1 MRLPRGGR
9 LDRDAVLRFTLDGVR
24 RSGFRGDTLA
34 SALVADGAIR
44 VGDSLYRR
52 RPRGILTAD
61 ASEPNAFVEVAGLD
75 AMLPATTVELV
86 DGLEARTLSGRAR
99 LDPARPSQSGAF
111 DKTYSHAD
119 VAVVGGGPAGIRAA
133 LEASADGA
141 RVVLVAADAQLGGS
155 ILASRD
161 RADGSWLAEATA
173 ELARRPE
180 VTVLTRTSAIG
191 LYDHGYLVALERRT
205 AHLDAPPPE
214 LSRERLWHVRAR
226 RVVLATGAQQR
237 PLVFADNDRPGVMLA
252 GAVRSYVNRYA
263 AVPGARVVV
272 ATTDDSGYETALDL
286 VAAGVT
292 VPLLADARRQPPPAL
307 VALLTDL
314 GVDVHAGALPTGT
327 EGDPALT
334 AVRLGGR
341 TVACDVL
348 AVSGGWN
355 SDLALFAQAGGT
367 LRWDDARAA
376 FVPDVAPAGVTC
388 VGGASG
394 VVPPGVFVPYVAG
407 DGDPATWTEHFLDL
421 QRDASVADVHRA
433 HGAGM
438 RSVEHVKRYTT
449 IGTGS
454 EQGRTSGVNAAGVL
468 AAALGLGSPAELGMT
483 GFRPPAVPVSFA
495 AFAGRDVGH
504 LADPVRRTA
513 IHDRHVAAG
522 AVFEDVGQ
530 WKRPRFYPRTGEGMA
545 EAVHREC
552 TAARTG
558 VAMMDVSTLGRIE
571 VVGRDAPEFL
581 NRMYTNAFAKLAVGA
596 ARYGVMCTA
605 DGMVLDDGV
614 VIRLADDRY
623 HLTTTT
629 GNAATVLAWL
639 EEWLQTEW
647 PELDVALTSVTE
659 RLSTVAVVGPRSR
672 DVVARLAPELDCG
685 NEAFGFMTFHE
696 TVLADAV
703 PARVARISFSGE
715 LAFEVSV
722 ASWYGTALWDA
733 VADAGRDLSASSPA
747 DPHIGI
753 TPYGT
758 ETMHVLRA
766 EKAYPIVGQDTDGTV
781 TPIDLGMAWVVSKRK
796 DFVGRRS
803 LRRADTARPDRK
815 QLVALLPTDPD
826 ALLPEGAQLV
836 ADDEPR
842 RMVGHVTSSYRSAA
856 LGRTFALAL
865 VESGRARV
873 GGTLLAPLAEPPI
886 RATVEEPV
894 LVDPEGARRDG

>member
-1 MRLPRGGR
+1 VRLPVGGR
-9 LDRDAVLRFTLDGVR
+9 VQRGEVLRFSLDGVR
-24 RSGFRGDTLA
+24 RTGLRGDTLA
-34 SALVADGAIR
+34 SALVADGALR
-44 VGDSLYRR
+44 VGDSPYRR

-61 ASEPNAFVEVAGLD
+61 AGEPNAFVEVAGLD
-75 AMLPATTVELV
+75 AMRPATTVELV
-86 DGLEARTLSGRAR
+86 DGLEARTLSGKGR
-99 LDPARPSQSGAF
+99 LDPADPAPAGTY
-111 DKTYSHAD
+111 DKTYRHAE

-133 LEASADGA
+133 LEASADGD
-141 RVVLVAADAQLGGS
+141 RVLLVADDSELGGS
-155 ILASRD
+155 LLAVRD
-161 RADGSWLAEATA
+161 HADQAWLAGATA

-180 VTVLTRTSAIG
+180 VTILTRTSAIG
-191 LYDHGYLVALERRT
+191 LYDHGHLVALERRT
-205 AHLDAPPPE
+205 HHLDSPPPA

-237 PLVFADNDRPGVMLA
+237 PLVFAGNDRPGVMLA
-252 GAVRSYVNRYA
+252 GAVRTYLNRYA
-263 AVPGARVVV
+263 AVPGERVVV

-286 VAAGVT
+286 VAAGVA
-292 VPLLADARRQPPPAL
+292 VPLLADARRRPPPAL

-314 GVDVHAGALPTGT
+314 GVDVAAGTLPTAT
-327 EGDPALT
+327 HGDPALT
-334 AVRLGGR
+334 AVELGGR

-355 SDLALFAQAGGT
+355 PDLALFAQAGGT

-376 FVPDVAPAGVTC
+376 FLPDGAPPGVTC

-394 VVPPGVFVPYVAG
+394 VVPPGAFVPYVAG

-421 QRDASVADVHRA
+421 QRDSTVADVHRA

-495 AFAGRDVGH
+495 AMAGRDVGH
-504 LADPVRRTA
+504 LADPARRTA

-530 WKRPRFYPRTGEGMA
+530 WKRPRFYPRPGEDMA
-545 EAVHREC
+545 AAVRREC

-571 VVGRDAPEFL
+571 VVGRDAPVFL
-581 NRMYTNAFAKLAVGA
+581 DRMYTNAFAKLAVGA

-659 RLSTVAVVGPRSR
+659 RMSTVAVVGPRSR
-672 DVVARLAPELDCG
+672 DVVAHLAPQLDCG
-685 NEAFGFMTFHE
+685 NDAFGFMTFRE
-696 TVLADAV
+696 TVLADGI

-722 ASWYGTALWDA
+722 AAWYGTALWDA
-733 VADAGRDLSASSPA
+733 VADAGAGAGTGP
-747 DPHIGI
+747 GI

-796 DFVGRRS
+796 DFVGKRS
-803 LRRADTARPDRK
+803 LRRPDTARPDRK

-836 ADDEPR
+836 ADDDPR
-842 RMVGHVTSSYRSAA
+842 RMLGHVTSSYRSAV

-865 VESGRARV
+865 VERGRERV
-873 GGTLLAPLAEPPI
+873 GESLLAPLARPPI
-886 RATVEEPV
+886 RATVAEPV